1 MTGTRILARRKN
13 FARGL
18 LLSIQILAAHRLRT
32 VLSVSGLLIGV
43 AAVMIMVAIGKG
55 ADRRL
60 LEQLKTMGT
69 DIIIVNA
76 APAIRVAGRPRQVP
90 VRTELRVNDAQAI
103 MEESA
108 LAVASAPVIN
118 HSVVLRRDGINR
130 TTGLS
135 ATTAD
140 GLRIR
145 NIRAQN
151 GRLFDD
157 TDDFERRSVA
167 VLGPVAASSLFSEVD
182 PVGQELRLGT
192 LRLDVIGVAQPRGR
206 DPLGNDLD
214 DFIAVPLHTAMRRI
228 LNIPYLHALHVQ
240 AISSAQL
247 EALERDIRE
256 ILRRRHAA
264 RSGIPE
270 SVVILNQAMLLQVE
284 REATATLNR
293 LIPAVAGIALL
304 LGAVG
309 ILTVMLMSVRQRTR
323 EIGLR
328 RALGA
333 SKKDI
338 RIQFMVESAMLGG
351 AGGAAGVFVGL
362 AGSWT
367 AASLGGWDMIIS
379 WDAALLSLACSMI
392 LGVAV
397 GSIPAARAANLEPIE
412 ALRAS

>member
-1 MTGTRILARRKN
+1 MGILARRRN
-13 FARGL
+13 LARGL
-18 LLSIQILAAHRLRT
+18 LLSVQILAAHRLRT
-32 VLSVSGLLIGV
+32 LLSISGLLIGV
-43 AAVMIMVAIGKG
+43 AAVIIMVAIGKG

-60 LEQLKTMGT
+60 LEQLQTMGT

-90 VRTELRVNDAQAI
+90 VRTELRVGDAQAI
-103 MEESA
+103 IDESA
-108 LAVASAPVIN
+108 LAIGAAPVIN
-118 HSVVLRRDGINR
+118 RSVVLRRESIYR

-135 ATTAD
+135 GTTAD

-145 NIRAQN
+145 NIRARS

-157 TDDFERRSVA
+157 IDDVERNSVA
-167 VLGPVAASSLFSEVD
+167 VLGPVAASSLFPDVD
-182 PVGQELRLGT
+182 PVGQELRLGN
-192 LRLDVIGVAQPRGR
+192 LRLDVIGVAEPRGR

-214 DFIAVPLHTAMRRI
+214 DFIVVPLQTAMRRI
-228 LNIPYLHALHVQ
+228 LNISYLHALHVQ
-240 AISSAQL
+240 AGSTAQL
-247 EALERDIRE
+247 EALERDVRE
-256 ILRRRHAA
+256 ILHRRHAA
-264 RSGIPE
+264 RSGVPE
-270 SVVILNQAMLLQVE
+270 SVVILNQAMMLQSE

-338 RIQFMVESAMLGG
+338 RMQFIVESAMLGA
-351 AGGAAGVFVGL
+351 AGGAAGVLVGL
-362 AGSWT
+362 VGSW
-367 AASLGGWDMIIS
+367 AAAFFGGWDLIIS
-379 WDAALLSLACSMI
+379 WHPALLGLACSMI

-397 GSIPAARAANLEPIE
+397 GSIPASRAASLEPIE
-412 ALRAS
+412 ALRASW

>member
-1 MTGTRILARRKN
+1 MGILARRRN

-18 LLSIQILAAHRLRT
+18 LLSVQILAAHRLRT
-32 VLSVSGLLIGV
+32 FLSISGLLIGV
-43 AAVMIMVAIGKG
+43 AAVIVMVAIGKG

-60 LEQLKTMGT
+60 LEQLQAMGT

-76 APAIRVAGRPRQVP
+76 APATRVAGRPRQVP
-90 VRTELRVNDAQAI
+90 VHTELRLGDAEAI
-103 MEESA
+103 VTESPFA
-108 LAVASAPVIN
+108 IASAPVIN
-118 HSVVLRRDGINR
+118 RSVVLRYEGVNR

-135 ATTAD
+135 ATTAE

-145 NIRAQN
+145 NIRARS

-157 TDDFERRSVA
+157 VDDVERNSVA
-167 VLGPVAASSLFSEVD
+167 VLGPVAANGLFPAVD
-182 PVGQELRLGT
+182 PVGQELRLGN
-192 LRLDVIGVAQPRGR
+192 LRLDVIGVAEPRGR

-214 DFIAVPLHTAMRRI
+214 DFIVVPLQTAMRRI
-228 LNIPYLHALHVQ
+228 LNISYLHALHVQ
-240 AISSAQL
+240 AKSSAQL
-247 EALERDIRE
+247 EALERDVRD
-256 ILRRRHAA
+256 ILRRRHPV
-264 RSGIPE
+264 RSGIPD
-270 SVVILNQAMLLQVE
+270 SFVILNQAMLLQSE
-284 REATATLNR
+284 REATAALNR
-293 LIPAVAGIALL
+293 LIPAVAGIATL

-351 AGGAAGVFVGL
+351 AGGAAGVLVGL
-362 AGSWT
+362 AGSW
-367 AASLGGWDMIIS
+367 AAAYFGGWDLIVS
-379 WDAALLSLACSMI
+379 WNAALLGFACSMI

-412 ALRAS
+412 ALRASW

>member
-1 MTGTRILARRKN
+1 
-13 FARGL
+13 
-18 LLSIQILAAHRLRT
+18 
-32 VLSVSGLLIGV
+32 V

-60 LEQLKTMGT
+60 LEQLQAMGT
-69 DIIIVNA
+69 NIVIVNA

-103 MEESA
+103 IEESQFA
-108 LAVASAPVIN
+108 FESAPVIN
-118 HSVVLRRDGINR
+118 HSVVLRREGINR

-135 ATTAD
+135 GTTAG

-145 NIRAQN
+145 NIRAQS
-151 GRLFDD
+151 GRLFEDD
-157 TDDFERRSVA
+157 DDVERRKVA
-167 VLGPVAASSLFSEVD
+167 VLGPIPANSLFPGVD
-182 PVGQELRLGT
+182 PVGQELRLRT
-192 LRLDVIGVAQPRGR
+192 LRLDVIGVAEPRGR

-214 DFIAVPLHTAMRRI
+214 DFIAVPLQTAMRRI
-228 LNIPYLHALHVQ
+228 LNISYVHALHIQ
-240 AISSAQL
+240 ARSSTEL
-247 EALERDIRE
+247 EALERDVRD

-264 RSGIPE
+264 RSGIAE
-270 SVVILNQAMLLQVE
+270 GFVILNQAMLLQTE

-333 SKKDI
+333 SRKDI
-338 RIQFMVESAMLGG
+338 RVQFIIESAMLGA
-351 AGGAAGVFVGL
+351 AGGAAGVLVGL
-362 AGSWT
+362 AGSW
-367 AASLGGWDMIIS
+367 AAAYFGGWDFIIS
-379 WDAALLSLACSMI
+379 WEPALLGLGCSMI

-397 GSIPAARAANLEPIE
+397 GSIPAARAASLEPSE
-412 ALRAS
+412 ALRATW

>member
-1 MTGTRILARRKN
+1 MGILARRRN
-13 FARGL
+13 LARGL

-32 VLSVSGLLIGV
+32 LLSVSGLLIGV
-43 AAVMIMVAIGKG
+43 AAVMVMVAIGKG

-60 LEQLKTMGT
+60 LEQLQAMGT
-69 DIIIVNA
+69 DLIIVNA

-103 MEESA
+103 VEESA
-108 LAVASAPVIN
+108 LAIASAPVIN
-118 HSVVLRRDGINR
+118 HSVVLRRGGINR

-135 ATTAD
+135 GTTAD

-145 NIRAQN
+145 NIRARS

-157 TDDFERRSVA
+157 IDDVERRSVA
-167 VLGPVAASSLFSEVD
+167 VLGPVAASSLFPEAD
-182 PVGQELRLGT
+182 PVGQEVRLGT
-192 LRLDVIGVAQPRGR
+192 LRLDVIGVAEPRGR
-206 DPLGNDLD
+206 DALGNDLD
-214 DFIAVPLHTAMRRI
+214 DFIMVPLQTAMRRI
-228 LNIPYLHALHVQ
+228 LNISYLHALNVQ
-240 AISSAQL
+240 ARSSAQL
-247 EALERDIRE
+247 EALERDVRE
-256 ILRRRHAA
+256 ILRRRHAT

-270 SVVILNQAMLLQVE
+270 SFVILNQAMLLQSE
-284 REATATLNR
+284 REATAALNR

-338 RIQFMVESAMLGG
+338 RIQFIVESAMLGG
-351 AGGAAGVFVGL
+351 AGGAAGVIVGVV
-362 AGSWT
+362 GSW
-367 AASLGGWDMIIS
+367 AAAFFGGWDLVIS
-379 WDAALLSLACSMI
+379 WNSALLGFGCSMI